1 MTFAGPSVRARL
13 ALWHAAVL
21 ALVICIF
28 SAGILLFVR
37 ARLYSALDQQ
47 IGHDLATI
55 EKVYLEET
63 GDLGELAHRMGI
75 TLFQVVEGRTILY
88 ETPGW
93 PPGGT
98 TPYRL
103 GTLADTSHRITAA
116 RDETALRQTLWTLGV
131 ILAIGVPCAIGLAV
145 GGGYFLA
152 GRMLSPVGAMAET
165 ARKITAES
173 LGERLPVENPQDE
186 FGRLA
191 SVFNDTLARLQAAFE
206 QLRRFTA
213 DASHEL
219 RTPLTAIRSVGE
231 VALQRSLSAPG
242 YREVIGSMLEEVD
255 RLTRLVESLLTLTRG
270 ESDRIQPALEIVNL
284 SGLAVSVVEHLR
296 VLAEEKEQSLTVDT
310 GAEVSARCDP
320 AILRQGLINVL
331 DNAIKYT
338 PSKGAIRVGVRELP
352 SGEAV
357 IEILDTGLG
366 ISAVH
371 HGRIFDRFYRVDQ
384 GRSRE
389 SGGTGLGLATAR
401 WAVEVNEGRIEL
413 ESEEGKG
420 SLFRIV
426 LPPGFS
432 VPPARSN

>member
-1 MTFAGPSVRARL
+1 
-13 ALWHAAVL
+13 VL

-28 SAGILLFVR
+28 SAGIFLFVK
-37 ARLYSALDQQ
+37 ARLYGTLDQE
-47 IGHDLATI
+47 IGADLATI
-55 EKVYLEET
+55 EKVYQEET

-75 TLFQVVEGRTILY
+75 TLFQVAEGETILY
-88 ETPGW
+88 QTPGW

-103 GTLADTSHRITAA
+103 GTFASPSHRIAAA

-131 ILAIGVPCAIGLAV
+131 ILAIGAPCAIGLAI

-152 GRMLSPVGAMAET
+152 GRMLAPVGAMAET

-173 LGERLPVENPQDE
+173 LTQRLPVGNLQDE
-186 FGRLA
+186 FGQLA
-191 SVFNDTLARLQAAFE
+191 SVFNESLARLEEAFE

-231 VALQRSLSAPG
+231 VALQRSLSAAA

-270 ESDRIQPALEIVNL
+270 ESGRIQPALEVVDL

-296 VLAEEKEQSLTVDT
+296 VLAEEKEQSVTIDAT
-310 GAEVSARCDP
+310 AEVSATCDP
-320 AILRQGLINVL
+320 AILRLGLINVL

-338 PSKGAIRVGVRELP
+338 PHRGTIRVEVRETP
-352 SGEAV
+352 SGEAA
-357 IEILDTGLG
+357 IEVEDTGLG

-371 HGRIFDRFYRVDQ
+371 QGRIFERFYRVDQ
-384 GRSRE
+384 GRSRDA
-389 SGGTGLGLATAR
+389 GGTGLGLATAR
-401 WAVEVNEGRIEL
+401 WAVEVNGGRIEL

-426 LPPGFS
+426 LPM
-432 VPPARSN
+432 VARAPLAGT

>member
-1 MTFAGPSVRARL
+1 MRVLTASVRTRL
-13 ALWHAAVL
+13 TLWHAGVL

-28 SAGILLFVR
+28 SAGIFLFVR
-37 ARLYSALDQQ
+37 ARLYSTLDQQ
-47 IGHDLATI
+47 IRADLATI
-55 EKVYLEET
+55 EKVYQEET

-75 TLFQVVEGRTILY
+75 TLFRVAEGETILY
-88 ETPGW
+88 QTPDW

-103 GTLADTSHRITAA
+103 GTLGDASHRIAAA
-116 RDETALRQTLWTLGV
+116 RDETAVRETLWTLGV
-131 ILAIGVPCAIGLAV
+131 ILAIGAPCAIGLAI

-152 GRMLSPVGAMAET
+152 GRMLAPVGAMAET

-173 LGERLPVENPQDE
+173 LTQRLPVGNLQDE
-186 FGRLA
+186 FGQLA
-191 SVFNDTLARLQAAFE
+191 SVFNESLARLEEAFE

-231 VALQRSLSAPG
+231 VALQRSLSAAA

-270 ESDRIQPALEIVNL
+270 ESGRIQPALEIVDL

-296 VLAEEKEQSLTVDT
+296 VLAEEKEQSVTIDAAT
-310 GAEVSARCDP
+310 EVSATCDP
-320 AILRQGLINVL
+320 AILRLGLINVL

-338 PSKGAIRVGVRELP
+338 PRKGTIRVGVRETR
-352 SGEAV
+352 SGEAA
-357 IEILDTGLG
+357 IEVEDTGLG
-366 ISAVH
+366 ISAAH
-371 HGRIFDRFYRVDQ
+371 QGRIFERFYRVDQ
-384 GRSRE
+384 SRSRE
-389 SGGTGLGLATAR
+389 AGGTGLGLATAR
-401 WAVEVNEGRIEL
+401 WAVEVNGGRIEL

-426 LPPGFS
+426 LPR
-432 VPPARSN
+432 VVRARLGGT